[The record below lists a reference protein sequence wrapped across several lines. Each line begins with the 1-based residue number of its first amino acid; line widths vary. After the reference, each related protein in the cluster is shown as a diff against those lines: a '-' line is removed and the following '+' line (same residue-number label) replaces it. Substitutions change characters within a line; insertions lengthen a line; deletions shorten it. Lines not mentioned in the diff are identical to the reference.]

1 MGKKGDELRR
11 LKGERVKY
19 TFTRAELE
27 AHDQQVRREFVDEYR
42 KTFKAEAT
50 KVAEG
55 MKKQVRDE
63 WQARA
68 EEFGGGGEDAFLAYM
83 KYLLAAPC
91 KVLIEQFGWA
101 PPPKYAEGKRH
112 RIVRFANAVID
123 EIEAVS
129 ADETQDI
136 RRYAEQV
143 RDKYGIEFLKEA
155 EDE

>member
-1 MGKKGDELRR
+1 LDLNEPNENARFTVTTKDVDWEL
-11 LKGERVKY
+11 L
-19 TFTRAELE
+19 RALDRAIDDLE
-27 AHDQQVRREFVDEYR
+27 AGREYSVE
-42 KTFKAEAT
+42 
-50 KVAEG
+50 EG
-55 MKKQVRDE
+55 MKKAVREE

-91 KVLIEQFGWA
+91 KILIEQFGWS
-101 PPPKYAEGKRH
+101 PPPKNAEGKRY